1 MIVKALK
8 KEFRRIDKL
17 GLKVPEL
24 NDLDDSN
31 LRIWE
36 SQVQTPFLR
45 PRKSSAYL
53 NQKITDFWTVSG
65 DEELFFQGFAV
76 YQSRALPEPLPCMNQ
91 NGQTL
96 MEATVQLRMSFHQDK
111 SSVTINAENL
121 TFTSAK
127 DASHLC
133 AILEAVHY
141 YLSCRHREGAYL
153 DDLKALIL
161 LVAVKNQLRDTV
173 MRLLENPVSSNDSPQ
188 TNCYEHASVVA
199 SRLASQFIKNDLNDR
214 LVQELE
220 KDRTEIS
227 LFSWALQC
235 GHVAVVKLLMVEGMT
250 WSDDSKFDLSVLG
263 LASLSGH
270 EPVVQLI
277 LKKEAKLEIKDNRG
291 RTALQLAT
299 SKGNLAVVR
308 LLLREGANIKACDS
322 KGRSPFF
329 LAAKTG
335 NVETMQLL
343 LNEGVDLETT
353 DFKNMT
359 ALLLASKKGNLK
371 MVQQLLNEG
380 TDVEKTDF
388 KSMSALFLAIKKGH
402 LEIVHLLLDAGA
414 DVGRKSGNGW
424 GALHYAAF
432 YDFMAAA
439 ELLVRRG
446 VDIAGR
452 TNKGE
457 TALHLYWMTGFN
469 YLHPNIA
476 FLDLLRPQLR
486 PSHSMPHSRRPL
498 CRTQVHVEILGNS
511 AHFILDSPLARID
524 FTEAIPSG
532 VSYKDSHI
540 ISFWEGVSYYSV
552 QERTYFRT
560 EMRFSIVHPEEE
572 PLDFSVGG
580 GQCFTF
586 KVRILNWREEM
597 PLTSYP
603 PVAYNFQAFRDVLSL
618 IPKAE

>member
-1 MIVKALK
+1 
-8 KEFRRIDKL
+8 
-17 GLKVPEL
+17 
-24 NDLDDSN
+24 
-31 LRIWE
+31 
-36 SQVQTPFLR
+36 
-45 PRKSSAYL
+45 
-53 NQKITDFWTVSG
+53 
-65 DEELFFQGFAV
+65 
-76 YQSRALPEPLPCMNQ
+76 
-91 NGQTL
+91 
-96 MEATVQLRMSFHQDK
+96 
-111 SSVTINAENL
+111 
-121 TFTSAK
+121 
-127 DASHLC
+127 
-133 AILEAVHY
+133 
-141 YLSCRHREGAYL
+141 
-153 DDLKALIL
+153 
-161 LVAVKNQLRDTV
+161 
-173 MRLLENPVSSNDSPQ
+173 MRLLENPVSSNDSPE

-291 RTALQLAT
+291 RTALHLAA

-322 KGRSPFF
+322 KGRSPF
-329 LAAKTG
+329 LPAAKTG

-343 LNEGVDLETT
+343 LNEGVDLETI

-359 ALLLASKKGNLK
+359 ALLLASKEGNLET
-371 MVQQLLNEG
+371 VRQLLNEG
-380 TDVEKTDF
+380 ADVEKTDYTDF
-388 KSMSALFLAIKKGH
+388 KGMSALFLAIKKGH

-452 TNKGE
+452 THKGE
-457 TALHLYWMTGFN
+457 TALHLYWMSGFN
-469 YLHPNIA
+469 YLHPNMA

-532 VSYKDSHI
+532 VSYKDSHM
-540 ISFWEGVSYYSV
+540 ISFWEGVSYYSI
-552 QERTYFRT
+552 EKRTYFRT
-560 EMRFSIVHPEEE
+560 EMRFSIVHPNKE
-572 PLDFSVGG
+572 PLDFSAGG
-580 GQCFTF
+580 GQCSTF
-586 KVRILNWREEM
+586 KVRILNWKKEVAS
-597 PLTSYP
+597 TSYP
-603 PVAYNFQAFRDVLSL
+603 PTAYIFRAFRDVLSL
-618 IPKAE
+618 NPKAE